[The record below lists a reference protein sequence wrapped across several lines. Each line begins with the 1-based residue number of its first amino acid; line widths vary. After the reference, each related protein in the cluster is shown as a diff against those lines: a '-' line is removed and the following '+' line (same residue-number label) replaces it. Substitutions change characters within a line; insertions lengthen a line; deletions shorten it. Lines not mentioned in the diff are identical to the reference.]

1 MTIKEKYIVRTS
13 WKICESILVHLPWKP
28 TKISPTSRCL
38 EEEIS
43 HKMCWIFHEA
53 LPIWLPIRC
62 PLKKKNCVCLMKSL
76 RNMPESLETVTLV
89 VWVIEP
95 PFSSE
100 KNSPMTSQLCLN
112 LGIFRTSVS
121 LSYLQEVSRWVIF
134 QRFLRRW
141 SSLLLSGVW
150 CFHLWSQQLYQQFA
164 DLLFDVQINARQISS
179 LWCPLNSPSRFLNA
193 GAFLCHLAWK

>member
-1 MTIKEKYIVRTS
+1 MG
-13 WKICESILVHLPWKP
+13 
-28 TKISPTSRCL
+28 
-38 EEEIS
+38 
-43 HKMCWIFHEA
+43 WIFHAA

-62 PLKKKNCVCLMKSL
+62 PLKKKLCKSSKYAWEP
-76 RNMPESLETVTLV
+76 RNGDSGRLGSRAAIFV
-89 VWVIEP
+89 
-95 PFSSE
+95 E
-100 KNSPMTSQLCLN
+100 KNSSLTSQLSLN
-112 LGIFRTSVS
+112 YCPVS

-141 SSLLLSGVW
+141 SSMLLYGVW